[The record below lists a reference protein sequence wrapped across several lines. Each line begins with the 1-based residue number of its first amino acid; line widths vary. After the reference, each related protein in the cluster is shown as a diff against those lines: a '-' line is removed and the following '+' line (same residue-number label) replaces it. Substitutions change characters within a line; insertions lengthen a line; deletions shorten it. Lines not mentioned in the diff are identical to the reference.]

1 MFVPFEKLFD
11 ENAIPFKNLISIL
24 LDSCKA
30 MRGNKMDN
38 YWDMKGSSYQQK
50 KYINL
55 AVWILNQIYFRI
67 PDSSK
72 PIYSSCFSTNK
83 SYSLLQSLKW
93 TKWTGTDVTLVVFM
107 SKFSSFLIYSSGET
121 YGFDTQVRN
130 GESCHHINNVAKKF
144 CSSFDNF
151 LEHFFRDVYSDFLY
165 SPDHRHYLHE
175 VCWFIFDVLI

>member
-83 SYSLLQSLKW
+83 S
-93 TKWTGTDVTLVVFM
+93 
-107 SKFSSFLIYSSGET
+107 
-121 YGFDTQVRN
+121 
-130 GESCHHINNVAKKF
+130 
-144 CSSFDNF
+144 
-151 LEHFFRDVYSDFLY
+151 
-165 SPDHRHYLHE
+165 
-175 VCWFIFDVLI
+175 